1 MFEIRKKDK
10 NMKTIETIKLSNK
23 DIDLIMAELENTSE
37 PNEALKKL
45 FDSSKNSKLED
56 DNKDANSIEV

>member
-1 MFEIRKKDK
+1 
-10 NMKTIETIKLSNK
+10 MKTIETIKLSNK